1 MDRNE
6 GIEVLVMPA
15 VCNQTPKRLHKLMA
29 LLAILSL
36 GQQPVA
42 RGEDAIPLGRSTQSV
57 YAKIVLPMKTP
68 DGKQPLVEPWIAK
81 QVRKH
86 GRTECVTDRISG
98 SDALGPPC

>member
-1 MDRNE
+1 MDRCWPHLVRLDVGRSRLSMDRNE

-15 VCNQTPKRLHKLMA
+15 FSNQTPKRIHKLMA

-36 GQQPVA
+36 GQEPVA

-68 DGKQPLVEPWIAK
+68 DGNQPLV
-81 QVRKH
+81 
-86 GRTECVTDRISG
+86 DREATSQTR
-98 SDALGPPC
+98 